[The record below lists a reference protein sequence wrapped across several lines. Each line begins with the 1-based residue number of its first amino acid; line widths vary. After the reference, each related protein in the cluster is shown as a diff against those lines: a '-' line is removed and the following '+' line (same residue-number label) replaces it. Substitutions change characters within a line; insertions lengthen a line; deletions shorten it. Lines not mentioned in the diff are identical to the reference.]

1 MCLFKLF
8 LEVQTWPTEVFVVD
22 TVTENDLSL
31 GLREDLTSA
40 VSDVKILTADVC
52 QGFVNL

>member
-1 MCLFKLF
+1 MCLFKQF
-8 LEVQTWPTEVFVVD
+8 LEDQTWPTEVFVVD

-40 VSDVKILTADVC
+40 VSDVKILT
-52 QGFVNL
+52 